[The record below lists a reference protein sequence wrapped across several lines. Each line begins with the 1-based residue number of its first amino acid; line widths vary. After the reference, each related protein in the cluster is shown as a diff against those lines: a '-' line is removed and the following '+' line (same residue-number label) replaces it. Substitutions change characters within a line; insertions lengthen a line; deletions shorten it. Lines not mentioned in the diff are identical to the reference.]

1 MNKITYFSE
10 NAQFYIVFPFVW
22 SKLIG
27 GHATVILSLATCSQ
41 KPSVSGSSPATG
53 YVQRWAHCCDH
64 PANIWVSVKLVE
76 VW

>member
-27 GHATVILSLATCSQ
+27 GHATVILSLATYSQ

-53 YVQRWAHCCDH
+53 YVQR
-64 PANIWVSVKLVE
+64 
-76 VW
+76 